1 MDLLGS
7 ASFVLRNLDVTQ
19 SNKAQDMRA
28 LASGLRVQSAA
39 DDPSGLAISQT
50 IQAKVDGLQ
59 QSVQNVQDA
68 NNAMNLAQSTLGQ
81 VTTVLQRIRTL
92 IVNARSDLNSA
103 NDLQNIQTEIQQL
116 LQEINTISSRVTFN
130 GLQLFSGQ
138 FDTSQGTAASIV
150 QIPSPILN
158 PDGSVPSPTIT
169 NADGLGNPGPL
180 LSNPQLIAGN
190 FQAGIVVV
198 QSAPSSNPVDDVL
211 GPLGGPGTQYVI
223 NTYSNSNNGNGLQFV
238 NNTNIPYGS
247 GQLPGTA
254 FPTAIGALPA
264 INTITLSNTS
274 ANDPQAAI
282 AFITTNATQA
292 AGGQALSVN
301 DGGQEGTTVS
311 IALPTIN
318 TTALGVSGISV
329 LAPQVENIFG
339 VVTGQ
344 SSSNILAA
352 VDAEYRVD
360 AALQQVSAA
369 EATIGAQ
376 TVALSSDASN
386 DQITILNETAAIS
399 AIRDTNVGQTV
410 TNLTLQNLTQSAG
423 NAVLAQ
429 LHVNQERIT
438 AMLFK

>member
-19 SNKAQDMRA
+19 SNKAKDVRA

-92 IVNARSDLNSA
+92 IVEARSDLNSA
-103 NDLQNIQTEIQQL
+103 NDLQNIQSEIQQL
-116 LQEINTISSRVTFN
+116 LQEIDTISSRVTFN

-150 QIPSPILN
+150 AIPAPILN

-169 NADGLGNPGPL
+169 NADGLGNPGPML
-180 LSNPQLIAGN
+180 TTPQLIGGN
-190 FQAGIVVV
+190 FQAGIVVM
-198 QSAPSSNPVDDVL
+198 QSAPSANPIDDL
-211 GPLGGPGTQYVI
+211 SGPLGGPGTQFVI
-223 NTYSNSNNGNGLQFV
+223 NAYSNSSNGTGNQFTY
-238 NNTNIPYGS
+238 NTNVPYNS
-247 GQLPGTA
+247 GVMTNTA
-254 FPTAIGALPA
+254 FPNPIGALPY
-264 INTITLSNTS
+264 INTITLSNTT
-274 ANDPQAAI
+274 ANDPASEV
-282 AFITTNATQA
+282 AFITTAATQA
-292 AGGQALSVN
+292 AGGQALTVN

-318 TTALGVSGISV
+318 TSALGISGISV
-329 LAPQVENIFG
+329 LAPQTQNIMG
-339 VVTGQ
+339 AIVGQQ
-344 SSSNILAA
+344 SSNMLAA

-360 AALQQVSAA
+360 AALQQISAA

-386 DQITILNETAAIS
+386 DQITILNETAAMS

-410 TNLTLQNLTQSAG
+410 TDLTLQNLTQSAG

-429 LHVNQERIT
+429 LRVNQDRVT